1 MDVTAVSFDNPLGD
15 TQTEATALDSAVV
28 GRFAAKESVEDT
40 REQSRRDTRASVANL
55 ELCKTAVAA
64 QFDAHQAIWLI
75 VFDGVVSQIEQQLA
89 QGDGG
94 LPERGPR
101 RTQPHDHSRYLFTMK
116 PWDRELRIDSG

>member
-1 MDVTAVSFDNPLGD
+1 MDVTAVSFDNPLGN
-15 TQTEATALDSAVV
+15 TQTEATALDSRVV

-40 REQSRRDTRASVANL
+40 REQSRRDTRAGVADL

-89 QGDGG
+89 QAMAVSLNEDLVAPSRISFA
-94 LPERGPR
+94 LPIHHEAMG
-101 RTQPHDHSRYLFTMK
+101 S
-116 PWDRELRIDSG
+116 